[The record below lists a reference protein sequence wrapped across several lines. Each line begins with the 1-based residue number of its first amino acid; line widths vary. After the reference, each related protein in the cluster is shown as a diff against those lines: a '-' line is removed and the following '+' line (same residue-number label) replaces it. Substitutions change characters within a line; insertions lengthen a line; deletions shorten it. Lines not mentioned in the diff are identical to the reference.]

1 MSLLS
6 ALTGGLVPATAPWM
20 PVAFAGIMAFIIL
33 MYVIL
38 DGFDL
43 GIGILFAL
51 ERDTSHRDI
60 MVNSIAPVWDG
71 NETWLVLGGS
81 TLYAAFPLAYAVVL
95 PAVYPLVIL
104 MLMGLIF
111 RGTAFEFRFRA
122 PTEKLRHLWDW
133 AFLGGSLVASFCQ
146 GAILGGLMHG
156 TPIVNRAYGG
166 GALDWLNPFTIFC
179 GFAVV
184 VGYALLGAAW
194 MIWRAGG
201 ALQANMRVY
210 AKYLGIAMLVIF
222 GIVGLWSPLQ
232 NPAFYDRWFAWPGIL
247 ATAVAPASVL
257 VLAYFFFKHL
267 NSTDHAAHDK
277 TPFFCALGFFAI
289 SFGGL
294 GYSIFPQIVPP
305 SLNIWQA
312 AAPAVS
318 LQFLLPGIVILIP
331 VILAYNIFAYYI
343 FRGKIEPGAHYH

>member
-1 MSLLS
+1 MLS
-6 ALTGGLVPATAPWM
+6 TLTLGMVPPGAPWL
-20 PVAFAGIMAFIIL
+20 PVAFAAIMAFIIL

-51 ERDTSHRDI
+51 EPEPENRDV

-81 TLYAAFPLAYAVVL
+81 TLYGAFPLAYAVIL
-95 PAVYPLVIL
+95 PAVYPLIIL

-122 PTEKLRHLWDW
+122 PTERLRRLWDY
-133 AFLGGSLVASFCQ
+133 AFMGGSITAAFCQ
-146 GAILGGLMHG
+146 GAILGGLMQG
-156 TPIVNRAYGG
+156 TQIVNRAYAG
-166 GALDWLNPFTIFC
+166 GALSWFSPFTIFC

-184 VGYALLGAAW
+184 VGYALLGATW
-194 MIWRAGG
+194 IIWRASGP
-201 ALQANMRVY
+201 LQKSMRTY
-210 AKYLGIAMLVIF
+210 AKTLGLAMLAIF
-222 GIVGLWSPLQ
+222 GIVGLWSPFL
-232 NPAFYDRWFAWPGIL
+232 NPEFFHRWFAWPGIL
-247 ATAVAPASVL
+247 ATAVAPISVL
-257 VLAYFFFKHL
+257 ILAFLFFTHL
-267 NSTDHAAHDK
+267 KSEDLAHHDK
-277 TPFFCALGFFAI
+277 TPFFCALGWFVV

-312 AAPAVS
+312 ASPIPS
-318 LQFLLPGIVILIP
+318 EQFLLPGVVILIP

>member
-1 MSLLS
+1 MLS
-6 ALTGGLVPATAPWM
+6 TLTMGLIPAGAPWL

-43 GIGILFAL
+43 GIGILFLL
-51 ERDTSHRDI
+51 EKDKTNRDV

-81 TLYAAFPLAYAVVL
+81 TLYGAFPLAYAVVL

-122 PTEKLRHLWDW
+122 PTEKLRNLWDW
-133 AFLGGSLVASFCQ
+133 AFMGGSIVAAFCQ

-156 TPIVNRAYGG
+156 TPVVDRAYAG
-166 GALDWLNPFTIFC
+166 GALDWFDPFTIFC

-184 VGYALLGAAW
+184 VGYAMLGATW
-194 MIWRAGG
+194 IIWRASGP
-201 ALQANMRVY
+201 LQSDMRRY
-210 AKYLGIAMLVIF
+210 AKTLGIAMLIIF
-222 GIVGLWSPLQ
+222 GVVGLWSPLQ
-232 NPAFYDRWFAWPGIL
+232 NPAFFHRWFNWPGIF
-247 ATAVAPASVL
+247 ATAVAPVGVVIL
-257 VLAYFFFKHL
+257 GYLYFTHL
-267 NSTDHAAHDK
+267 TRADVARHDK
-277 TPFFCALGFFAI
+277 TPFLCGLGFFII

-305 SLNIWQA
+305 GLDIWQA
-312 AAPAVS
+312 AAPIVS
-318 LQFLLPGIVILIP
+318 LQFLFPGVVIMIP
-331 VILAYNIFAYYI
+331 IILAYNIFAYYV